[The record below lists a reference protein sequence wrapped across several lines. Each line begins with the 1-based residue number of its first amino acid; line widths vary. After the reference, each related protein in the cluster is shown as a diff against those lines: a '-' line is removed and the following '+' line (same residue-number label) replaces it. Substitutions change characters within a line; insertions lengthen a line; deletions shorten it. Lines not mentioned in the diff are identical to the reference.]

1 MLDHGA
7 RDVTAGLPEVKEYP
21 GLLGFERPDTASDIV
36 GIISGEETG
45 DVVAAVCARHRDSRR
60 HTPGQVQRHFDADGS
75 GLLETGSG
83 LFFSKDS
90 ECSAPVCRVVC
101 VGYRPGDRAVRRA
114 VLSSSRSRMRVMP
127 AMLTPAVTRAV
138 MRAMRVRSSA
148 L

>member
-1 MLDHGA
+1 MA
-7 RDVTAGLPEVKEYP
+7 EV
-21 GLLGFERPDTASDIV
+21 RT
-36 GIISGEETG
+36 
-45 DVVAAVCARHRDSRR
+45 RHRDSRR

-83 LFFSKDS
+83 LFFFQRFGVIGS
-90 ECSAPVCRVVC
+90 CLPGGCL
-101 VGYRPGDRAVRRA
+101 GYRPGDRAVRRA
-114 VLSSSRSRMRVMP
+114 VLSSSWSPMRVMP